1 MNTELLYSISE
12 IWKEILKIEEI
23 KKEDNFFKLG
33 GNSLNMI
40 QLSNTLM
47 ERYGFHLEL
56 GEFMETPYIENL
68 VIKLMDF
75 LK

>member
-1 MNTELLYSISE
+1 
-12 IWKEILKIEEI
+12 
-23 KKEDNFFKLG
+23 
-33 GNSLNMI
+33 MI